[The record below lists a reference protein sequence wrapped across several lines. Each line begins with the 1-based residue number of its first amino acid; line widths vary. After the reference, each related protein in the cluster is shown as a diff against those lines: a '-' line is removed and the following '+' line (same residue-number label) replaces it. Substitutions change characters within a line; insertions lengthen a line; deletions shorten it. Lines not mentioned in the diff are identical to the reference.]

1 MVTNILRKR
10 LRGYLIP
17 KMNEENSFLN
27 LSQYTKIDK
36 IGQGS
41 LGKVFKVVQKN
52 TNNIYAAK
60 ISSIPLSEDD
70 NSLNL
75 NLQREVNIIAQL
87 NHPSVLKF
95 IGYSPINFNQN
106 PKPVIIT
113 EYTSNG
119 SLSSIIKLERQ
130 GLSPPEWNDTK
141 KLINIFGIA
150 SAMSYLHSHNII
162 HQDLKP
168 ENILEDDYLFPKICD
183 FGLSKIFHSN
193 KESMSAESQSG
204 FKGTPIYI
212 PPETWI
218 REEYSKAGDVYAFSL
233 IVYELM
239 TLEEPFK
246 KFTISMIYSK
256 IVTQKYRPEFK
267 CPIADCYKDLIN
279 RCWSDDPKQRPTFEE
294 IVFELKNNSDFITET
309 VDANEF
315 HNYID
320 YTEEYHSSF
329 DPSKKFK
336 KITQGPEKVEIE
348 DVKIT
353 EKVESNHTSEKVR
366 PDQHFDNSEPFKIL
380 VVGHSDTK
388 KFEITS
394 HLDSSTFY
402 SPSFKKTIGADC
414 VTKCFD
420 IERNKIKLQIWN
432 TDKQEKIHSMT
443 YEYYR
448 GAAGFVFIFSTDIKY
463 SFEMIKDL
471 MKSCEKDDGKFPL
484 NAILI
489 GDKGTNM
496 FVTSEEIE
504 ELTVKYN
511 IRYFEVSSE
520 NNYKNVEEAF
530 YALAT
535 DIYHAKTQR
544 GQNDTNESE
553 SQQQQQQ
560 QQQQQHKQ
568 KQSFFSKLKNYFSKH

>member
-1 MVTNILRKR
+1 MDQEFIRDGCYSQLV
-10 LRGYLIP
+10 
-17 KMNEENSFLN
+17 FLN

-41 LGKVFKVVQKN
+41 FGKVFKVVQKD

-106 PKPVIIT
+106 PKRVIIT

-130 GLSPPEWNDTK
+130 GLSPQEWNNTK

-150 SAMSYLHSHNII
+150 PAMSYLHSHNII
-162 HQDLKP
+162 HRDLKP

-183 FGLSKIFHSN
+183 FGLSKIFNSN

-246 KFTISMIYSK
+246 EFTISMIYSK

-309 VDANEF
+309 VNANELF
-315 HNYID
+315 NYID

-336 KITQGPEKVEIE
+336 KITKGPEKVVEIE

-353 EKVESNHTSEKVR
+353 EKVESSQPSEKVQS
-366 PDQHFDNSEPFKIL
+366 DQHFDNSEPFKIL

-388 KFEITS
+388 KFEITK
-394 HLDSSTFY
+394 HLDSSTF
-402 SPSFKKTIGADC
+402 
-414 VTKCFD
+414 
-420 IERNKIKLQIWN
+420 
-432 TDKQEKIHSMT
+432 
-443 YEYYR
+443 
-448 GAAGFVFIFSTDIKY
+448 
-463 SFEMIKDL
+463 
-471 MKSCEKDDGKFPL
+471 
-484 NAILI
+484 
-489 GDKGTNM
+489 
-496 FVTSEEIE
+496 
-504 ELTVKYN
+504 
-511 IRYFEVSSE
+511 
-520 NNYKNVEEAF
+520 EA
-530 YALAT
+530 
-535 DIYHAKTQR
+535 
-544 GQNDTNESE
+544 
-553 SQQQQQQ
+553 
-560 QQQQQHKQ
+560 
-568 KQSFFSKLKNYFSKH
+568 